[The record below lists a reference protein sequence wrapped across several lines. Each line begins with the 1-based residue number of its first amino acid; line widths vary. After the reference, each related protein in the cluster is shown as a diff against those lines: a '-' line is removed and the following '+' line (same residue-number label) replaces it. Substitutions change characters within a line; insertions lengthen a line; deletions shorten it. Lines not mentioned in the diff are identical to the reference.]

1 VFLVLLDIIL
11 CLIIIQFTYIK
22 IAFEMYGQYH
32 LPRGKNP
39 ALSCLIGFV
48 SMDHAKQQNYS
59 TIQYK
64 WQFTGSSCRLLLHRK
79 GGALAFINLLV
90 PFADM
95 WTSSYWVHV
104 PYQNTVQSNRGE
116 APQSW
121 RRPSNE
127 QWGVKSQ
134 RCTFPAVKLEGRS
147 NNAKKRSWRDEA
159 TIISLISESASPSS
173 SST

>member
-1 VFLVLLDIIL
+1 
-11 CLIIIQFTYIK
+11 
-22 IAFEMYGQYH
+22 MYVQYH

-48 SMDHAKQQNYS
+48 SMDRAKQQNYS

-64 WQFTGSSCRLLLHRK
+64 WQFTGPSCRLLLHRK
-79 GGALAFINLLV
+79 SGGLAFINLLA

-95 WTSSYWVHV
+95 WDIKLPGPRAIPKYSAEQQGWST
-104 PYQNTVQSNRGE
+104 
-116 APQSW
+116 QSW
-121 RRPSNE
+121 CRRSNE

-147 NNAKKRSWRDEA
+147 NNAKKISWRDEA
-159 TIISLISESASPSS
+159 TIISLVVESASPSS

>member
-1 VFLVLLDIIL
+1 MFLVLLDIIL
-11 CLIIIQFTYIK
+11 LLIIIQFAYIK

-64 WQFTGSSCRLLLHRK
+64 WQFIGPSCRLLLRRK
-79 GGALAFINLLV
+79 SGALAFINLLV

-95 WTSSYWVHV
+95 WDI
-104 PYQNTVQSNRGE
+104 
-116 APQSW
+116 
-121 RRPSNE
+121 
-127 QWGVKSQ
+127 
-134 RCTFPAVKLEGRS
+134 KLPGPHGQETLK
-147 NNAKKRSWRDEA
+147 NVAKWE
-159 TIISLISESASPSS
+159 TL
-173 SST
+173 